1 MARSTITAY
10 PRTTSSTGIK
20 PVGNFRWEVAEGMP
34 LNIGYLDVSC
44 HLVVSYSLFA
54 L

>member
-1 MARSTITAY
+1 LIVMRDGRA
-10 PRTTSSTGIK
+10 
-20 PVGNFRWEVAEGMP
+20 VAELRPAPSDTLTPMP